1 MSAAT
6 KRLPE
11 FEFMRALSIVLLLI
25 HHSGFYRLEIPG
37 VSLQGLSP
45 YLEAFLLGCFF
56 FISGYFMEI
65 SLQKSGGN
73 FFGFI
78 RSRLIK
84 IYPPYLIAF
93 ALYVFVLGYGFK
105 TKFDIAV
112 WLAGTQF
119 IFSPSFVKPL
129 LTLWYVGAIL
139 LFYVL
144 FLALWKV
151 APKIKFFIAA
161 SIAVFIL
168 AFILHRVT
176 QLLDARFFKYYF
188 VFLTGLLLAKPKV
201 PEIALSSQWML
212 LKSALALLG
221 MWLFTLAL
229 HAEADPVSLFYLTAS
244 YLFIV
249 STVTLLF
256 SVISKFSIATPWR
269 WVTGISYG
277 SYFIYLFH
285 RPFWKILENAFAIQG
300 LQNQILFRLIP
311 ASLVVL
317 VVCYFLQR
325 VYDFLLN
332 LFQRQSQSL
341 NSVV

>member
-6 KRLPE
+6 QRLPE
-11 FEFMRALSIVLLLI
+11 FEVVRAISIVLLLI

-37 VSLQGLSP
+37 ISLQVLTP

-65 SLQKSGGN
+65 SLQKSGRK

-93 ALYVFVLGYGFK
+93 ALYVFVLGHGFK
-105 TKFDIAV
+105 TNFDVAV

-119 IFSPSFVKPL
+119 IFSPGFVKPL

-139 LFYVL
+139 LFYGI
-144 FLALWKV
+144 FLLIWKI
-151 APKIKFFIAA
+151 APKAISLFAV
-161 SIAVFIL
+161 SVTVFIL
-168 AFILHRVT
+168 AFILHPAT

-221 MWLFTLAL
+221 IRLFTLAL
-229 HAEADPVSLFYLTAS
+229 HAEADPVSFFYIAAS

-249 STVTLLF
+249 STVILLF
-256 SVISKFSIATPWR
+256 SVISKFSMTTPWR

-300 LQNQILFRLIP
+300 LQNQILFRLMP

-317 VVCYFLQR
+317 VACYFLQR